1 MRDVGARTTHP
12 QKGKAVESKLRTR
25 EVMEARR
32 LLCQLAVQGV
42 GQSGAVRARVFGV
55 TTSTVNRSAVSL
67 ERPEFRNNLKAL

>member
-42 GQSGAVRARVFGV
+42 GQSGAEGTPFVGV
-55 TTSTVNRSAVSL
+55 TTAAGNRSAVSPQL
-67 ERPEFRNNLKAL
+67 PEFRKCLKAL